1 MTRITLRTAIYYG
14 ILAVAF
20 VLIDLIMDTLLFNVS
35 TIFPHV
41 IFTGFV
47 VIVSFIFMNRALS
60 ERLRTEQALRQTQD
74 ELENRVRRR
83 TIELEQ
89 TNQALQVE
97 IDWHQKAEI
106 ERERMEHSLR
116 ESEERYRSLFDNF
129 PEPTTVWDENGI
141 LLMQNLISAR
151 NLGGKREEFIGKN
164 ISDIFGQSANHYMER
179 ITRVIK
185 TGVSANQEDALELY
199 FGKRYF
205 WTSMQRILNPNGDY
219 TVQIISYDITDRK
232 RTEEFLRASEEK
244 FSTVFHF
251 SPDAIAIV
259 RASDGTFVDV
269 NEAFTRLLGYPFSE
283 VVGINWNE
291 LRLTA
296 GIDTQNKIADQF
308 KRTGM
313 VADYELSFQNGKR
326 SKATILLS
334 LIPITVSQEPSVL
347 VIAHDITEHKRSEE
361 ALREIQAELA
371 EGVQQRIALEERQ
384 RLARELHNSVSQAIY
399 GISLGAH
406 TALTLFDTDRQK
418 VLDALN
424 YILSLAQ
431 AGLTEMRALI
441 FELRPESLEM
451 EGLVVA
457 LDKQTAAL
465 RARYGVEVTLNV
477 CDEPEVPLTVKEA
490 MYRIAQEGLHNAIKH
505 ARPNRIEVNLFHEEG
520 TLALDIC
527 DDGIGFNARAV
538 FPGHLGLRSM
548 QERAA
553 GTNGTLVINS
563 DLGHGTEIHARI
575 PMPGP
580 QAATL

>member
-106 ERERMEHSLR
+106 EREHMEHSLR

-164 ISDIFGQSANHYMER
+164 ISEIFGQSANHYMER

-441 FELRPESLEM
+441 FELRPKSLEM

>member
-164 ISDIFGQSANHYMER
+164 ISEIFGQSANHYMER

>member
-20 VLIDLIMDTLLFNVS
+20 VLIDLIMDTLLFNVF

-106 ERERMEHSLR
+106 EREHMEHSLR

-164 ISDIFGQSANHYMER
+164 ISEIFGQSANHYMER

-384 RLARELHNSVSQAIY
+384 RLARELHDSVSQAIY

-580 QAATL
+580 QAAAL